1 MLRGAGIP
9 KHRPEALPYS
19 GLPRAGNGQTV
30 KRSSPAMMLP
40 RPLLALVL
48 LGLAASAAS
57 AQDAPQAKD
66 APQRHHAVSLIGA
79 PKYPADFK
87 HFDYVNPDAPKGGL
101 VRMADIGSFDS
112 LNPILYKGEAAAGLG
127 LIYESLMQDSL
138 EEAST
143 SYGLIA
149 EWASYPPDFSSVTF
163 KLRDEARWHDGKPIT
178 TEDVIYSLDVN
189 KQANPRMGLY
199 YKNVAK
205 AEATGPNEVTFTFD
219 VKGNREL
226 PMIMGQLTILPKH
239 YWTGKDKDGN
249 QRDPLKTTLE
259 PPLGSGPYRIKQ
271 VTPARTI
278 SYERVADYWGK
289 DLPVNRGQ
297 WNFDELRFD
306 YYRDDTVAFESF
318 KAGGLDFHTESS
330 AKNWAT
336 AYDFAAVRD
345 GYVKRQEVPVERAQ
359 PMQCFVLNL
368 RRPQFQD
375 RRVRQAFNL
384 AFDFEWANKNLFF
397 GQYARVGSYFEG
409 TELAAPKALPQGR
422 ELEILNEIKDQVPPE
437 VFTTVHANPINS
449 SPDDFRNNLR
459 KAVALLK
466 EAGYEIKDGKLVNA
480 KTGEPLKVEFLLVSP
495 LFERIVQPMIA
506 NLQRLGIQAS
516 LRMVDS
522 AQYTRRLDGFDYDII
537 VGNFAQSNSPGNE
550 QRDFWGSEA
559 AGREGSQNLIGVKD
573 KAIDKLVDHVIFAK
587 DRAELVA
594 ATNALDRVLLWNDFV
609 VPQWYSPKA
618 RIAYWDRF
626 GQPSTLPAL
635 TPGFPQV
642 WWFKELAAKLP
653 GAPKP

>member
-9 KHRPEALPYS
+9 KHRPEALEPPYS
-19 GLPRAGNGQTV
+19 SGPPRAGNGQTV

-297 WNFDELRFD
+297 WNFDEIRFD
-306 YYRDDTVAFESF
+306 YYRDETVAFESF
-318 KAGGLDFHTESS
+318 KAGSLDYPYRDRAPRTGPRPTISPRCATVTSS
-330 AKNWAT
+330 ARRCRSSAPNLCNASCSICGARNSRT
-336 AYDFAAVRD
+336 AACGRPSTSPSTSSGPTRICSSANMRGSAAIS
-345 GYVKRQEVPVERAQ
+345 RA
-359 PMQCFVLNL
+359 PSSPL
-368 RRPQFQD
+368 RR
-375 RRVRQAFNL
+375 RCR
-384 AFDFEWANKNLFF
+384 
-397 GQYARVGSYFEG
+397 
-409 TELAAPKALPQGR
+409 
-422 ELEILNEIKDQVPPE
+422 KD
-437 VFTTVHANPINS
+437 AS
-449 SPDDFRNNLR
+449 SR
-459 KAVALLK
+459 
-466 EAGYEIKDGKLVNA
+466 
-480 KTGEPLKVEFLLVSP
+480 S
-495 LFERIVQPMIA
+495 
-506 NLQRLGIQAS
+506 
-516 LRMVDS
+516 
-522 AQYTRRLDGFDYDII
+522 
-537 VGNFAQSNSPGNE
+537 
-550 QRDFWGSEA
+550 
-559 AGREGSQNLIGVKD
+559 
-573 KAIDKLVDHVIFAK
+573 
-587 DRAELVA
+587 
-594 ATNALDRVLLWNDFV
+594 
-609 VPQWYSPKA
+609 
-618 RIAYWDRF
+618 
-626 GQPSTLPAL
+626 
-635 TPGFPQV
+635 
-642 WWFKELAAKLP
+642 
-653 GAPKP
+653 